1 MSQGKEK
8 KKKPTI
14 IGLKIKFQ
22 IVGVGPIFN
31 PLYLEND
38 RGHINCCWPTTQREF
53 YQENKNKKQGD
64 QNWLKNKGNAKHGI
78 SPVQI

>member
-1 MSQGKEK
+1 MEEK
-8 KKKPTI
+8 LNFK
-14 IGLKIKFQ
+14 

-53 YQENKNKKQGD
+53 Y
-64 QNWLKNKGNAKHGI
+64 
-78 SPVQI
+78 